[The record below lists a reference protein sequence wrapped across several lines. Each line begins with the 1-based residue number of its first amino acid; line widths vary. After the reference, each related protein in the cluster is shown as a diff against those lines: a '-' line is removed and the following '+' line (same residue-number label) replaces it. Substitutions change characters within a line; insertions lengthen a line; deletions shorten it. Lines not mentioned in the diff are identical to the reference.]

1 MRTQTFCILER
12 KLGGLFEEVVTSEL
26 LAAGLEEK
34 RIAIEKGEYH
44 NNVPSITVVVDAGWS
59 KRSHK
64 HSYHANSGVG
74 LIFGYA
80 TQCLLFIRVR
90 NKYCSICSA
99 ASSKGED
106 IREHC
111 CFKNWTGSSTATE
124 SDIIV
129 EGFNLSECMHGLRY
143 MKFIGDGDSSVHYNI
158 ITSVPYG
165 RHVEKIECANHAVKA
180 YHSRLANIVKDNPS
194 FGGSGKLTKH
204 IITKVTQAARKAITA
219 HSCTG
224 DVEALR
230 SDFHNGPKHYFGD
243 HSNCDITTC
252 LQKNS
257 SSFSQSHLESHP
269 SGLFRAIQGA
279 GDRIVTK
286 ASQLVG
292 NHTSNLC
299 KNFMS
304 IRSKM
309 DGGKFF
315 NWVQGG
321 SFQHRSMA
329 AALRVQL

>member
-1 MRTQTFCILER
+1 M
-12 KLGGLFEEVVTSEL
+12 
-26 LAAGLEEK
+26 
-34 RIAIEKGEYH
+34 
-44 NNVPSITVVVDAGWS
+44 
-59 KRSHK
+59 
-64 HSYHANSGVG
+64 
-74 LIFGYA
+74 
-80 TQCLLFIRVR
+80 
-90 NKYCSICSA
+90 
-99 ASSKGED
+99 
-106 IREHC
+106 
-111 CFKNWTGSSTATE
+111 E

-165 RHVEKIECANHAVKA
+165 RHVEKIECANLAVKA
-180 YHSRLANIVKDNPS
+180 YHSRLANIVKNNPS

-204 IITKVTQAARKAITA
+204 IITKITQAARKAITA

-230 SDFHNGPKHYFGD
+230 SDFRNGPKHYFGD

-257 SSFSQSHLESHP
+257 SSFSQSRLESLP

-292 NHTSNLC
+292 NHSSNLC
-299 KNFMS
+299 ENFMS

-329 AALRVQL
+329 AALRVQLGPEWISKFWERKIGKP